1 MEAMCFNPRH
11 VDIGV
16 TGVDVLATQGKSTLG
31 MESTLVLLEPMN
43 LNPRQIDIG
52 VIGVD
57 DLASQDN
64 KKKKSNTG
72 CTVHIGVL
80 GVNESN

>member
-1 MEAMCFNPRH
+1 MRFNPRH

-16 TGVDVLATQGKSTLG
+16 TGVDVLATQGKSSLG
-31 MESTLVLLEPMN
+31 MGSTLVLLEPMN

-57 DLASQDN
+57 DLASQEN
-64 KKKKSNTG
+64 KKKSLNG

-80 GVNESN
+80 GVDEPNWLG